1 MSETAYVE
9 TATAYNELVKAAGGI
24 FVAVRGNSVLFRS
37 NPEGRTLSLY
47 LFACCTVS
55 DVELALKAEREQDRE
70 FSVWEK
76 AG

>member
-1 MSETAYVE
+1 MSEAIDYR
-9 TATAYNELVKAAGGI
+9 ELVERAGGI
-24 FVAVRGNSVLFRS
+24 FVGVRRNSVLFRS

-47 LFACCTVS
+47 LTACRDVS
-55 DVELALKAEREQDRE
+55 DVAFAIKADRKQDRE